1 MRHLLFLPLLLAAAP
16 ALAQVEELDQ
26 VEPGKGEWQAEYLGS
41 YGGTDD
47 HQIEVIAGVTDSLVL
62 GVQAEFEGRVLE
74 GWGPVA
80 LYRLSD
86 PEKDPV
92 GLGLETQIEIDRGG
106 HVGEAELRGIVDRRS
121 PKWWV
126 QANLM
131 LRYQRDEGERGTNL
145 AYATSVQHALG
156 DKAWLGIEASGRAVR
171 LGGDAQAAP
180 QGEHY
185 AGPSL
190 TLELADDKVELGAA
204 WLQRLAGAGPKSEPR
219 LFVQFTF

>member
-1 MRHLLFLPLLLAAAP
+1 MRHLLLLPLLFAPVP

-26 VEPGKGEWQAEYLGS
+26 AEPGKGEWQAEYLGG
-41 YGGTDD
+41 YGGTDA
-47 HQIEVIAGVTDSLVL
+47 HQIEVIAGVTDRLVL
-62 GVQAEFEGRVLE
+62 GMQAEFEGRALD

-80 LYRLSD
+80 LYRFSD

-92 GLGLETQIEIDRGG
+92 GSGLETQIEVDRHGRL
-106 HVGEAELRGIVDRRS
+106 GEAELRGILDRRS
-121 PKWWV
+121 PHWWV

-131 LRYQRDEGERGTNL
+131 LRYQRDEAERGTNV

-156 DKAWLGIEASGRAVR
+156 DKMWLGIEASGRAVR
-171 LGGDAQAAP
+171 LGGDPGAAP

-190 TLELADDKVELGAA
+190 TLELADDAVELGAA
-204 WLQRLAGAGPKSEPR
+204 WLQRLAGEGPKSGPR
-219 LFVQFTF
+219 VFVQFTF